1 MIKNLELKIM
11 KYNYKIGIINKK
23 FNIWIKRKK
32 LGYINKSLIICF
44 YKNYYFIIIKLI
56 YDKFN
61 KNLNS

>member
-23 FNIWIKRKK
+23 FNIQIKRKK

-44 YKNYYFIIIKLI
+44 NKNYYFIIIKL
-56 YDKFN
+56 YNDKFN
-61 KNLNS
+61 KILNS